1 MPRENALGEGVRT
14 MFLSA
19 QTIARY
25 IVYVLRVFEEK
36 QIFFFFYCE
45 IFNKRSNNGWN
56 KIFEC
61 VVRYISDTF
70 DIFLRI

>member
-1 MPRENALGEGVRT
+1 

-36 QIFFFFYCE
+36 QIFSFFTVKFLIRE
-45 IFNKRSNNGWN
+45 AIMGGIRFSNVLYV
-56 KIFEC
+56 IL
-61 VVRYISDTF
+61 VTHLTY
-70 DIFLRI
+70 FLEFKD

>member
-25 IVYVLRVFEEK
+25 TVYVLRVFEEK
-36 QIFFFFYCE
+36 QIFSFFFTVKFLIRE
-45 IFNKRSNNGWN
+45 AIMN

>member
-1 MPRENALGEGVRT
+1 

-36 QIFFFFYCE
+36 QIFSFFFTVKFLIRE
-45 IFNKRSNNGWN
+45 AIMGGIRFSNVLYV
-56 KIFEC
+56 IL
-61 VVRYISDTF
+61 VTHLTY
-70 DIFLRI
+70 FLEFKD